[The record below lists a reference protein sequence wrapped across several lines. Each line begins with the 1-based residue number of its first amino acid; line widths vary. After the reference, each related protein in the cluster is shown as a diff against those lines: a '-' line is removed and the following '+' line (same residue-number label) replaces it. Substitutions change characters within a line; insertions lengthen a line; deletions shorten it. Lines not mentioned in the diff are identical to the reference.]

1 MPSIA
6 AYTPYETLKLCQ
18 SVAQQGTDALAFQ
31 QVAVAL
37 NANPLIREG
46 DSYDASRLT
55 ADALRGLYDDLVR
68 QEAGAGSPKV
78 NGDAAAESAN
88 PRKRKSPASPV
99 INGEHN
105 TPPVDEEGSLQAL
118 VARLYTRFREDA
130 IREIKRDEDEY
141 AKLQKEID
149 ELEQGKSQKEV
160 GELEQDVA
168 VAVTVD
174 TAQAP
179 AVEPPKPSLSETTTH
194 KRQGSKTDISALL
207 SHDDG
212 PSTPR
217 PNGDESGQ
225 AIEHQ
230 ATAPPPT
237 PQPPSPSVQ
246 DLTAAQHHQ
255 QTLPAQ
261 QSSPGA
267 FHRQLPPPSPQR
279 NQFNHPPPSQ
289 HGFVLNSAGHQ
300 VPIHSSPGVHVQ
312 HMPMPMDHLTQNRA
326 SAASTPTRNSPVPPQ
341 HQFVQPYPGYATPY
355 QQPPPHWQP
364 PYPQAPYPQQHMPYR
379 PPQGYYPAQ
388 GSRPGGPYQPPPAQ
402 GPYPPYAQTPPSPTR
417 PVREVSPLS
426 DSESDHRPRYD
437 SAPPR
442 APDHE
447 QLVRS
452 TRSRGR
458 HQSMTPS
465 VSAAVKSRS
474 QSAVSQRSD
483 TPSERSSIIKR
494 DTQKI
499 KTETPPTPVPHSL
512 GLDPVESVTRSSGR
526 TRGRLRNNDLS
537 STPSTSAR
545 TEVTRTSP
553 AKRKH
558 PSTDHHSPSPAAL
571 SPTPAR
577 QSGLDLQPRFLLLVS
592 KNFAKTSQL
601 LLNEIQSHKLAGIF
615 AKPLTQRDA
624 PGYKDLIFR
633 PMDLKTLRAAVTKGS
648 RAAIAAI
655 EVLEDSRDGRDGDE
669 QTDTQH
675 DTHHEHGREREIG
688 NGFWLVRPTE
698 ELVPPKGIVN
708 ASQLE
713 MELARMFANAVM
725 FNPLPGS
732 ERGFGK
738 ALRLRRF
745 GGEYH
750 LHSRAAAAG
759 AGAGARRAA
768 RDRDDS
774 DQGGGIVDEESDTSE
789 SEADNMEE
797 GIIAD
802 AREMFEDTMNKL
814 SDADAQLQL
823 ENEASTTAPTP
834 VPEVVEPSGVERRKR
849 RRVGE

>member
-1 MPSIA
+1 MPSTA

-18 SVAQQGTDALAFQ
+18 SVAQQGTDSLAFQ
-31 QVAVAL
+31 EVAVAL
-37 NANPLIREG
+37 NANPLIREA

-68 QEAGAGSPKV
+68 QETSSGSPKV
-78 NGDAAAESAN
+78 NGDATAESAN

-99 INGEHN
+99 TNGEHIA
-105 TPPVDEEGSLQAL
+105 PPVDEEGSLQAL

-130 IREIKRDEDEY
+130 IKEIKRDEDEY

-149 ELEQGKSQKEV
+149 ELEQQEEV
-160 GELEQDVA
+160 KPEPGVA
-168 VAVTVD
+168 VVVD
-174 TAQAP
+174 TAPAP
-179 AVEPPKPSLSETTTH
+179 PAGAQKPSPTETTH
-194 KRQGSKTDISALL
+194 QRQGSKAEISALL

-212 PSTPR
+212 PSTPQPYR
-217 PNGDESGQ
+217 DEPRSPGQ
-225 AIEHQ
+225 D
-230 ATAPPPT
+230 PPH
-237 PQPPSPSVQ
+237 
-246 DLTAAQHHQ
+246 LQHHQ
-255 QTLPAQ
+255 QTLPVQ
-261 QSSPGA
+261 PLSPTT

-279 NQFNHPPPSQ
+279 NQFTHPPPSQ

-312 HMPMPMDHLTQNRA
+312 HMPIPIEHLAQNRA

-341 HQFVQPYPGYATPY
+341 HQFVQPYPGYAAPY

-388 GSRPGGPYQPPPAQ
+388 GSRPGGLYQPPPAQ
-402 GPYPPYAQTPPSPTR
+402 GPYPPYAQTPSPTR

-442 APDHE
+442 ATDHE
-447 QLVRS
+447 QLIRS

-483 TPSERSSIIKR
+483 TPSERSSNIKR
-494 DTQKI
+494 GTQKI
-499 KTETPPTPVPHSL
+499 KAETPPTPVPHSL
-512 GLDPVESVTRSSGR
+512 GLDLVESAARSSGR

-545 TEVTRTSP
+545 TEITRTST

-558 PSTDHHSPSPAAL
+558 SSIDHHSASPAAL

-577 QSGLDLQPRFLLLVS
+577 QSALDPHPRFLLLVS

-615 AKPLTQRDA
+615 AKPLTQREA

-655 EVLEDSRDGRDGDE
+655 EALEDSRDGGDRDGQAD
-669 QTDTQH
+669 
-675 DTHHEHGREREIG
+675 DTHHEHGGEREIG
-688 NGFWLVRPTE
+688 NGFWLVHQTDD
-698 ELVPPKGIVN
+698 LVPPKGIVN

-725 FNPLPGS
+725 FNPLPSS
-732 ERGFGK
+732 ERGFGR

-745 GGEYH
+745 GGEH
-750 LHSRAAAAG
+750 HAHSRAGRRARAG
-759 AGAGARRAA
+759 A
-768 RDRDDS
+768 DS
-774 DQGGGIVDEESDTSE
+774 DQGVDEDSETSE
-789 SEADNMEE
+789 SEADSME

-814 SDADAQLQL
+814 SVWRRVEGETMAAIDKLGSNNDGGGQVSSDSTASAADAQLQL
-823 ENEASTTAPTP
+823 ENEASTAPTP
-834 VPEVVEPSGVERRKR
+834 APPEVEASVERRKR